1 MHRFCLGIVDYTT
14 RAGYCKNRFN
24 LPGINENVP
33 EFVRLVWS
41 VVQALPEEGCLLIER
56 LFFGVL
62 VLLKGCVTR
71 AKHINPATNTQSN
84 LPAGLFSQAV
94 VVTKKDE
101 CCRAI
106 NFDLS

>member
-1 MHRFCLGIVDYTT
+1 MFFSINTLGLF
-14 RAGYCKNRFN
+14 YCKNLFN

-41 VVQALPEEGCLLIER
+41 VVQALPEEGCLLSER
-56 LFFGVL
+56 LFAGVL
-62 VLLKGCVTR
+62 GVLKECVTR

-84 LPAGLFSQAV
+84 FPVGLVSQAV

-106 NFDLS
+106 KFSLS